1 MTLTETPAERPTAKW
16 QNAKIVDIVSRTP
29 RIKSFFFALPEP
41 FDFRAGQHVDIRL
54 TAPDGYQAMRSYSI
68 ASAPGGAANSIEIAI
83 DLLDDG
89 EVSPFFH
96 EVAAVGDEIE
106 MRGPLGGY
114 FVWSPDDGGPLL
126 LIGGGSGLVPLM
138 SMVRARD
145 TAGAAVPAALILS
158 ARHWDEA
165 LYGDELIELEQ
176 RQTGLSVIFALTR
189 DAPTRP
195 QDFGRHIDEGVVRQ
209 ALMSLPASPRLVF
222 ICGSNGFVN
231 SASDAV
237 LAAGI
242 PTGVVRTER
251 YGG

>member
-1 MTLTETPAERPTAKW
+1 MTLTETPSAHPAAKW
-16 QNAKIVDIVSRTP
+16 QNAKIVDIVARTP

-41 FDFRAGQHVDIRL
+41 FEFRAGQHVDIRL

-68 ASAPGGAANSIEIAI
+68 ASAPGQSDKIEIAV

-114 FVWSPDDGGPLL
+114 FVWSPSDGGPLL

-145 TAGAAVPAALILS
+145 SAGAAVPAVLILS
-158 ARHWDEA
+158 ARLWNEA
-165 LYGDELIELEQ
+165 LYRDELIELEQ
-176 RQTGLSVIFALTR
+176 RQTGLTVIFALTR
-189 DAPTRP
+189 EAPPRM
-195 QDFGRHIDEGVVRQ
+195 QDFGRHIDEGVIRQ
-209 ALMSLPASPRLVF
+209 ALMSLPATPRLVF

-231 SASDAV
+231 AASQ
-237 LAAGI
+237 AALTSGI
-242 PTGVVRTER
+242 PTEIVRTER